1 MKKYKIKNVKPEYKT
16 HSKKRTNED
25 KVFESLIK
33 KHTYEFYTR
42 EILIDNLIE
51 KEMYGNQRNKRTV
64 KSFAQAYF
72 KLKYLGVLA
81 IFAKW

>member
-51 KEMYGNQRNKRTV
+51 KEMYGN
-64 KSFAQAYF
+64 
-72 KLKYLGVLA
+72 
-81 IFAKW
+81 

>member
-81 IFAKW
+81 IFAKQ